1 MELITNPEE
10 AEAEQKEADQRL
22 MEMEEMIAHLQER
35 LGGGDLP
42 APEDTKDDGKKV
54 QSFAKLP
61 KLEIKYFT
69 GDPLEFPSF
78 QDQFDASIGRSEL
91 ANVGKFSYLKGLLKG
106 EALRCIQGL
115 SMTNENYKGA
125 WELLTKRYGR
135 KNLVVNSI
143 MRHIT
148 VLKPC
153 GDNDTKSLRA
163 LLDKV
168 SSSIRALGALNVPL
182 ESYGALLAP

>member
-1 MELITNPEE
+1 MPLCKN
-10 AEAEQKEADQRL
+10 AW
-22 MEMEEMIAHLQER
+22 
-35 LGGGDLP
+35 GDLP

-135 KNLVVNSI
+135 KNLVVSSI

-168 SSSIRALGALNVPL
+168 SSSIRALGALDVPL
-182 ESYGALLAP
+182 ESYGALLAPLIRQKLPSKLNLMLSRKLADSKGVKISLI